1 MNKEIIKAN
10 LLLLFAAVV
19 WGGGFVAQ
27 RLGMDS
33 LGPYVFNGF
42 RFALGA
48 LTLTPLLFRDQK
60 ALAGMK
66 SEEWGRTLLIGVGAG
81 LFIFGGATFQQIGLI
96 YTTAGKAGFV
106 TGLYVVFVPL
116 LGMLWGDH
124 SPLQTWIGAGLAA
137 VGLYLLSVT
146 RQFTLAAGDGYVLI
160 GALFWACH
168 VQFIANIAR
177 NSDPIRISF
186 VQSVVTA
193 ALSFLVGGLV
203 EETTWTMVRGAFL
216 PMLYGGV
223 ISIGIAYTLQIVAQK
238 TARPAEVVILLSM
251 EAVFAV
257 LWGWV
262 FLGETLEERSLIG
275 AALMLTGMILS
286 QIRIP
291 EKQTIKEKTLQ

>member
-1 MNKEIIKAN
+1 MKKELLHAN
-10 LLLLFAAVV
+10 SLLLFAAVI

-33 LGPYVFNGF
+33 LGPFVFNGF

-48 LTLTPLLFRDQK
+48 LTLTPLLFRK
-60 ALAGMK
+60 TKPETGEI
-66 SEEWGRTLLIGVGAG
+66 SESWKKTLLVGLGAG
-81 LFIFGGATFQQIGLI
+81 FFIFGGATFQQIGLI
-96 YTTAGKAGFV
+96 FTTAGKAGFV
-106 TGLYVVFVPL
+106 TGLYVVFVPI
-116 LGMLWGDH
+116 LGSLWGDH
-124 SPLQTWIGAGLAA
+124 SPFETWVGAGLAA
-137 VGLYLLSVT
+137 AGLYFLSVT
-146 RQFTLAAGDGYVLI
+146 EQLQLAPGDGYVLL
-160 GALFWACH
+160 GALFWAGH

-193 ALSFLVGGLV
+193 GLSFLVGFMV
-203 EETTWTMVRGAFL
+203 EETSWDMVRGAIL
-216 PMLYGGV
+216 PILYGGV

-238 TARPAEVVILLSM
+238 TARPAQVVILLSM

-262 FLGETLEERSLIG
+262 FLGETLGERSLMG

-286 QIRIP
+286 QIQIP
-291 EKQTIKEKTLQ
+291 WKNNS